1 MAEPSPPSLVETALA
16 SARLRALR
24 LRLLPLHKA
33 ILDAER
39 ERYERLHGRIDS
51 AQRALRLVLYD
62 PWFAWLRPLADAIVQ
77 IDERLADLNAPV
89 RADDVDLFVTQVR
102 GLVQGNAAGAAFH
115 EGYRRALQDVPDVVV
130 AHGQLTALLNGRD

>member
-16 SARLRALR
+16 AARLRALR

-33 ILDAER
+33 VLDAER

-51 AQRALRLVLYD
+51 PQRALRLVLYD

-77 IDERLADLNAPV
+77 IDERLADANAPV

-102 GLVQGNAAGAAFH
+102 GLVQGDAAGAAFH

-130 AHGQLTALLNGRD
+130 AHGQLTALLNNRD